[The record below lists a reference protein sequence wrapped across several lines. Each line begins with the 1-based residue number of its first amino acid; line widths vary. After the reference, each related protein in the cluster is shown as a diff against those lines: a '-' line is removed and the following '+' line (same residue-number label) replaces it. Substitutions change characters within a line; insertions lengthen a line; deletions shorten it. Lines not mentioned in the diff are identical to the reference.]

1 MAELINQ
8 TQVRRRAVSLRRA
21 TRVAATR
28 RLTRATR
35 CERTRTH
42 VSFRTLLARRPQY
55 AFGAKEPSSTL
66 HLIEFT
72 PTPLGDLD
80 VFVDVTHCG
89 MCHSDLHKVLDEWHD
104 ACRYPMVPGHEVV
117 GVVSKIGT
125 RGERW
130 GSERALLQG
139 HVKGRETA
147 RARAV
152 GGLGARPPPAAL
164 PLC

>member
-72 PTPLGDLD
+72 PKPLGDLD
-80 VFVDVTHCG
+80 VFVDVTHGG
-89 MCHSDLHKVLDEWHD
+89 MCHSDLHTTLNEWKD
-104 ACRYPMVPGHEVV
+104 SSGSWPMVPGHEVV
-117 GVVSKIGT
+117 GIVSKVGA
-125 RGERW
+125 RGEWRR
-130 GSERALLQG
+130 S
-139 HVKGRETA
+139 
-147 RARAV
+147 RARQWRQTV
-152 GGLGARPPPAAL
+152 PPFVAGRISSL
-164 PLC
+164 PGCGSCG